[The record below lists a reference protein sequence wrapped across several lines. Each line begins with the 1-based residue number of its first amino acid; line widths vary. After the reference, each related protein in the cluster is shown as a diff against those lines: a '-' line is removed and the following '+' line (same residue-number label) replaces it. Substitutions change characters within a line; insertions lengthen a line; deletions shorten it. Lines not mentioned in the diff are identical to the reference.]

1 MKYLNLLR
9 ADMKSQTGSLTGI
22 FMLVLII
29 TVSLCAVISVWG
41 NSNVYEREQ
50 IDRVGYGDITYWL
63 SGIPDREK
71 LVKQVEELEEVDRVE
86 VQDIVIFTR
95 YYVGDLVGVDG
106 SLHLLDV
113 ADDRHHIFQD
123 DLESILETPG
133 ELQDG
138 EVYVPYSFCSLY
150 DVETG
155 DVVKLATAEGEKEEI
170 FTIKGFFEDPV
181 AGSSLMGM
189 KEALMT
195 RNDMERLAAK
205 LDVAGEAA
213 QGRRASVLH
222 IFRVQDSALSF
233 GEFQK
238 VLNENSDLMA
248 VWGFS
253 YGKGTIMG
261 FMLILQNIFAGFL
274 LVFVMILLI
283 VAMII
288 IGHSISSSIE
298 QNYVDMGIL
307 KAIGYTRND
316 LCTVRLLQYLL
327 VVLGGM
333 IVGLPISALVVREIN
348 RLMVTVTGLLIPS
361 DIPIGNSLL
370 ALGLILL
377 IITGFI
383 CIKTVKIGKITPIRA
398 IRGGAE
404 DVYFKSRFMAPIRKG
419 GLSFWLAYRQLVSG
433 KKQYISACFIASLLV
448 FFLSLTARM
457 EAWIGPDGKG
467 LMDSFSAS
475 RFDIGVECTEDE
487 LAEEIEELIAARAGI
502 TDSYQFSMNRAAVGQ
517 IEYLMNI
524 ISEPGYFNL
533 LLGRTCLYQ
542 NEIVVTQAVADELN
556 VGIGDTV
563 PVSFGGKELDFIIS
577 GIYQCANDMGDN
589 FGISREGFRHF
600 LEANDEEPSYY
611 TYYLLQDA
619 SLMEE
624 LSQLLVETY
633 GDKISVDEN
642 DWSGVDSI
650 LLVLSVL
657 MVFMYVITI
666 VFVLITVTL
675 TGSKILYKEQHD
687 LGVYKSLGYESG
699 KLRLAFALRFGIV
712 SALGSVLGI
721 LLSIALTDPLATAML
736 KMCGISQFVS
746 SLSLVRMALPA
757 LVVSAMFFFFAYFA
771 AGRVKKVEPGILIVE

>member
-1 MKYLNLLR
+1 MKYINLLR
-9 ADMKSQTGSLTGI
+9 ADMKSQKGSLTGI

-50 IDRVGYGDITYWL
+50 IGRIGYGDITYWL

-123 DLESILETPG
+123 DLESLLETSG

-138 EVYVPYSFCSLY
+138 EIYVPSSFCSLY
-150 DVETG
+150 DVKTG

-361 DIPIGNSLL
+361 DIPIRNSLL

-433 KKQYISACFIASLLV
+433 KKQYISACFVASLLV

-467 LMDSFSAS
+467 LTDSFSAS
-475 RFDIGVECTEDE
+475 RFDIGVECTDKE

-502 TDSYQFSMNRAAVGQ
+502 TDSYRFSMNRAAVGQ

-524 ISEPGYFNL
+524 ISEPEYLNL

-542 NEIVVTQAVADELN
+542 NEIVVTQTVADELN

-589 FGISREGFRHF
+589 FGIGREGFRRF
-600 LEANDEEPSYY
+600 LEADDEEPSYY

-712 SALGSVLGI
+712 SVLGSVLGI
-721 LLSIALTDPLATAML
+721 LLSVALTDPLATVML

-757 LVVSAMFFFFAYFA
+757 LIVSAMFLFFAYFA